1 MVGARAGER
10 ALSQPV
16 PERAY
21 DLQADDGIAVLLP
34 SGATFYVLTQ
44 DEADYLAERVNRYL
58 SDNHFVNVS
67 DFQDIDKMVTFEML
81 VHRWSLWL
89 SRGQNYYGESID
101 EKQIAQQVNAYSG
114 ELRLLKKNLAMDKV
128 ARDRAR
134 GDDSV
139 AVYLA
144 NLRERALE
152 FGVMRSDQ
160 ACKAIESFQRIKGIL
175 IYFDNCDDSERREH
189 GVEID
194 DVLAVIREEIA
205 EFDTVDEEFRSNIQ
219 RYWIRSM

>member
-1 MVGARAGER
+1 
-10 ALSQPV
+10 LSTA
-16 PERAY
+16 ERAY
-21 DLQADDGIAVLLP
+21 DLTADNGIAVTLP

-44 DEADYLAERVNRYL
+44 DEADYLNERVRRYL

-89 SRGQNYYGESID
+89 SRGQDYYGESID
-101 EKQIAQQVNAYSG
+101 EKSVAQQVNAYSG
-114 ELRLLKKNLAMDKV
+114 ELRLLKKNLGMDKV

-144 NLRERALE
+144 SLRERAGE
-152 FGVMRSDQ
+152 FGVMRATQ
-160 ACKAIESFQRIKGIL
+160 ACKAIEAIQRLKGML
-175 IYFDNCDDSERREH
+175 IYFDNCDDIERREH
-189 GVEID
+189 GVTMA
-194 DVLAVIREEIA
+194 DVFEVVREEIT
-205 EFDTVDEEFRSNIQ
+205 EFDEIDSNFRANVQ
-219 RYWIRSM
+219 RYWIRRQ

>member
-1 MVGARAGER
+1 
-10 ALSQPV
+10 LSQQQ

-21 DLQADDGIAVLLP
+21 DLQSDEGIPVELP
-34 SGATFYVLTQ
+34 SGAKFYVLTQ
-44 DEADYLAERVNRYL
+44 DEADYLTERVRRYL

-89 SRGQNYYGESID
+89 SRGMDYYGEKID
-101 EKQIAQQVNAYSG
+101 EKVLAQQVNNYSG

-144 NLRERALE
+144 NLRDRALE
-152 FGVMRSDQ
+152 FCIMRSAQ

-175 IYFDNCDDSERREH
+175 IYYDNCDEQERKEH
-189 GVEID
+189 GVDIE
-194 DVLAVIREEIA
+194 DVLTVIREEIA
-205 EFDTVDEEFRSNIQ
+205 EFDQIDETFRKNIQ
-219 RYWIRSM
+219 RYWIRKQ

>member
-1 MVGARAGER
+1 M
-10 ALSQPV
+10 SQQS

-21 DLQADDGIAVLLP
+21 DLQADEGIAVGLP
-34 SGATFYVLTQ
+34 SGAMFYVLTQ
-44 DEADYLAERVNRYL
+44 DEADYLNERVRRYL

-89 SRGQNYYGESID
+89 SRGQDYYGSSID
-101 EKQIAQQVNAYSG
+101 EKQLAAQVNAYSG

-152 FGVMRSDQ
+152 FCVMRSQQ
-160 ACKAIESFQRIKGIL
+160 ACRAIEAIQRIAGI
-175 IYFDNCDDSERREH
+175 IGYYDNCDDSERREH
-189 GVEID
+189 GVELT
-194 DVLAVIREEIA
+194 DVLAVIREELA
-205 EFDTVDEEFRSNIQ
+205 EFAKIDEEFRKNVQ
-219 RYWIRSM
+219 RYWVRKQ